1 MTFMDGDYEV
11 QIIAKIP
18 SDPNTDSYTAT
29 HMWLREYATKL
40 REAARLNDEQGFYF
54 AAANYR
60 TTANNITEAL
70 AILEDSHA
78 RSK

>member
-1 MTFMDGDYEV
+1 MTITDGNYEV
-11 QIIAKIP
+11 TIIATIP
-18 SDPNTDSYTAT
+18 SDDSVTSYEAT
-29 HMWLREYATKL
+29 HMWLRDYATKL

-54 AAANYR
+54 AAADYR

>member
-1 MTFMDGDYEV
+1 MTFQDGDYTV
-11 QIIAKIP
+11 AVTAVIP
-18 SDPNTDSYTAT
+18 SDPDVTSWVAT
-29 HMWLREYATKL
+29 QMWLRDYATKL

-54 AAANYR
+54 AAADYR
-60 TTANNITEAL
+60 TTANNITDAL